1 MQVRSACLG
10 VHDCS
15 CQNNNVAGA
24 GAYEAYDGKSSPG
37 EYPQELLLGDRTIVE
52 SEVPP
57 DGGLMTHT
65 FFCHAS
71 SYGGQG
77 HARTQ
82 GEIQLSGSGG
92 FGLSNRC

>member
-37 EYPQELLLGDRTIVE
+37 VYPQEILQGDRTIVE

-57 DGGLMTHT
+57 DGALMTQT
-65 FFCHAS
+65 FFAMLRRMEDLGTLEHKVRFS
-71 SYGGQG
+71 
-77 HARTQ
+77 
-82 GEIQLSGSGG
+82 
-92 FGLSNRC
+92 